1 MNAKIKTANKRNGFS
16 DNVIKELKTY
26 VYRLIDP
33 RNGNTFYVGKGK
45 GNRVFDHIKAE
56 VSKDVLSKSGEDN
69 DDNDPKLDTI
79 REIHA
84 VGLEVI
90 HVIHRHGMDDET
102 ALAVEAALIDCY
114 PGLTNKQNGHGS
126 NDYGVA
132 NALELEQR
140 YSLDEYDEPEDFEY
154 IIIKTTE
161 EQKNYLIENN
171 KVKSEAEALYEAT
184 RRAWKLK
191 LENAGDTQ
199 KYPYVFASVKGVIQ
213 EVYKIKEWKDSS
225 EESRI
230 EFEGT
235 MADESIRSLF
245 INKRLPEKYM
255 RKGMASPA
263 LYSKNLSGK

>member
-1 MNAKIKTANKRNGFS
+1 MNTKIKTVNIINAFS
-16 DNVIKELKTY
+16 NNVIKELKTY

-33 RNGNTFYVGKGK
+33 RNGNTFYVGKGR
-45 GNRVFDHIKAE
+45 GNRVFDHIKAD
-56 VSKDVLSKSGEDN
+56 VSKDVLSKSGED

-84 VGLEVI
+84 AGLEVI

-102 ALAVEAALIDCY
+102 ALTVEAALIDCY

-132 NALELEQR
+132 NAIELEQR
-140 YSLDEYDEPEDFEY
+140 YSLDEYDEPKDFEY

-161 EQKNYLIENN
+161 EQKNYLIENGN
-171 KVKSEAEALYEAT
+171 AKSEAEALYQAT
-184 RRAWKLK
+184 RRAWKLN

-213 EVYKIKEWKDSS
+213 EVYKVKEWKDAS
-225 EESRI
+225 EEGRI
-230 EFEGT
+230 EFEGAV
-235 MADESIRSLF
+235 ADKSIRSCF

>member
-1 MNAKIKTANKRNGFS
+1 MNTKIKTVNIINGFS

-33 RNGNTFYVGKGK
+33 RNGNTFYVGKGN
-45 GNRVFDHIKAE
+45 GNRVFDHIKAD
-56 VSKDVLSKSGEDN
+56 VSKDALSKSGED
-69 DDNDPKLDTI
+69 DDDDPKLDTI

-84 VGLEVI
+84 AGLEVI

-102 ALAVEAALIDCY
+102 ALTVEAALIDCY

-140 YSLDEYDEPEDFEY
+140 YSLDEYDEPKDFEY

-161 EQKNYLIENN
+161 EQKNYLIENGN
-171 KVKSEAEALYEAT
+171 AKSEAEALYQAT
-184 RRAWKLK
+184 RRAWKLN

-213 EVYKIKEWKDSS
+213 EVYKVKEWKDAS
-225 EESRI
+225 EEGRI
-230 EFEGT
+230 EFEGAV
-235 MADESIRSLF
+235 ADKSIRSCF